1 MDRAASLPKITPL
14 LTIEMIAKSSNVSS
28 RTVRR
33 WIDDGDLVAH
43 HLGRLVRVS
52 ETDYQDFLRRKRTPI

>member
-1 MDRAASLPKITPL
+1 MDRAASLPKITAL

-33 WIDDGDLVAH
+33 WIDDGDLAAH

-52 ETDYQDFLRRKRTPI
+52 ETDYQDFLRRKRKPI